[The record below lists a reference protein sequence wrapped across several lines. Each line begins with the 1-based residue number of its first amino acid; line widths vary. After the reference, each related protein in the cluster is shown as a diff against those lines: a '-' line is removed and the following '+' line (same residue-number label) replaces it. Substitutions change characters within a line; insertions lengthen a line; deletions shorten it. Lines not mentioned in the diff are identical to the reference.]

1 MPDQESTEIEQF
13 KQQVTNR
20 VAEEYFPELF
30 AELEEKIIKRMDNW
44 LGEKLPGQMV
54 TYDFNMNFEIDDN
67 NSIGYI
73 EVDFSPITGEH
84 EVQVRTHT
92 RNGRQVQG
100 HSRTLTDQATFELED
115 GSVITSDRIPDEIL
129 IKEIIYPVIQEYSDD
144 TLADVKDLISGS
156 EGS

>member
-1 MPDQESTEIEQF
+1 MPDQESDEIEQF

-30 AELEEKIIKRMDNW
+30 AELEEKITKRMDNW

-84 EVQVRTHT
+84 ELRVRSHK
-92 RNGRQVQG
+92 RKGRQVQG
-100 HSRTLTDQATFELED
+100 HTRTLTDQATFELED
-115 GSVITSDRIPDEIL
+115 GSIITSDRIPDEIL
-129 IKEIIYPVIQEYSDD
+129 IKEIIYPVIQEYSDA
-144 TLADVKDLISGS
+144 TLADVKES
-156 EGS
+156 EES

>member
-1 MPDQESTEIEQF
+1 MPEQESTEIEQF

-30 AELEEKIIKRMDNW
+30 DELEEKIVKRIENW

-54 TYDFNMNFEIDDN
+54 TYDFNMNFEITNQD
-67 NSIGYI
+67 SIGYI

-92 RNGRQVQG
+92 RNGRQIKG

-115 GSVITSDRIPDEIL
+115 GSVITSDRIPEEIL
-129 IKEIIYPVIQEYSDD
+129 LKEIIYPVIQEYSDS
-144 TLADVKDLISGS
+144 TLADVKDIAAESG
-156 EGS
+156 GS

>member
-1 MPDQESTEIEQF
+1 MPEQESTEIEQF

-30 AELEEKIIKRMDNW
+30 DELEEKIIKRIDNW

-67 NSIGYI
+67 NAIGYI

-84 EVQVRTHT
+84 EMHVRTHT

-100 HSRTLTDQATFELED
+100 HTRTLTDQATFELED
-115 GSVITSDRIPDEIL
+115 GSIITSDRIPEEIL
-129 IKEIIYPVIQEYSDD
+129 LKEIIYPVMQEYSDA
-144 TLADVKDLISGS
+144 TLADVKESG
-156 EGS
+156 GS

>member
-1 MPDQESTEIEQF
+1 MPEQESTEIEQF

-30 AELEEKIIKRMDNW
+30 DELEEKIVKRIENW
-44 LGEKLPGQMV
+44 LGEKLPGLMV

-84 EVQVRTHT
+84 EVQVRRHT

-100 HSRTLTDQATFELED
+100 YSRTLTDQATFELED
-115 GSVITSDRIPDEIL
+115 GSTITSDRIPEEIL

-144 TLADVKDLISGS
+144 TLADVKEIAAESG
-156 EGS
+156 GS

>member
-1 MPDQESTEIEQF
+1 MPDLESTEVEQF

-30 AELEEKIIKRMDNW
+30 DELEEKIIKRIENW

-67 NSIGYI
+67 NAIAYI

-84 EVQVRTHT
+84 DVQVRTHT
-92 RNGRQVQG
+92 RNGRQIKG
-100 HSRTLTDQATFELED
+100 HTRTLTDQATFELED
-115 GSVITSDRIPDEIL
+115 GSVITSDRIPEEIL
-129 IKEIIYPVIQEYSDD
+129 IKEIIYPVLQEYSDA
-144 TLADVKDLISGS
+144 TLADAKEIAKS

>member
-1 MPDQESTEIEQF
+1 MPDQESAEIEQF

-30 AELEEKIIKRMDNW
+30 AELEEKITKRMDNW

-67 NSIGYI
+67 DAIGYI
-73 EVDFSPITGEH
+73 EVDFSSITGEH

-144 TLADVKDLISGS
+144 TLADVKEIAAES